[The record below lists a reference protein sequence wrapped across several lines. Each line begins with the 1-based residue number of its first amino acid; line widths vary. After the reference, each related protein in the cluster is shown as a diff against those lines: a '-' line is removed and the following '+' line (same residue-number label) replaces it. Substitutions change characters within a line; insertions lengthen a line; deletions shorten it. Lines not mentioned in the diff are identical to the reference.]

1 MIDPAGS
8 YSVKVHPSLHEIPAA
23 DWDALAGID
32 HPFTRHAYLVALE
45 DTGCATARTGWAP
58 AHIGV
63 YDALGQ
69 LCAALPLYLKSHSYG
84 EYVFDHAWAEAYE
97 RAGGRYYPK
106 LQASVPFTPVT
117 GPRLMARDPVARKA
131 LLEAALGLLP
141 RTRASSLHLTFP
153 THEDWQWLG
162 EHGFLLRQDRQ
173 FWWQNAG
180 YTDFEAFLAALSSG
194 RRKTIRRE
202 RREAQSAVEIVV
214 REGADLSAAEWDA
227 FYHFYLDTGARKW
240 GQPYLNRAFFDQI
253 SRTLADQIVMMLA
266 QRDGDWVAGAI
277 NFKSSDTLYGRQWG
291 AIETIPFL
299 HFELC
304 YYQAIDYAIKHGLER
319 VEAGA
324 QGEHKLAR
332 GYLPRD
338 VYSAHY
344 IADPALRAP
353 VARYLDQERQ
363 AVRADNNWLES
374 EYSPFKV
381 PPVAETPL

>member
-1 MIDPAGS
+1 MSDPAGP
-8 YSVKVHPSLHEIPAA
+8 YHVKVHPSLHEIPAA
-23 DWDALAGID
+23 DWDALAGSD

-45 DTGCATARTGWAP
+45 ETGCATARTGWAA

-63 YDALGQ
+63 YDTLGQ
-69 LCAALPLYLKSHSYG
+69 LCGALPLYLKSHSYG

-117 GPRLMARDPVARKA
+117 GPRLMARDPMARKA
-131 LLEAALGLLP
+131 ILEAALGLLP

-180 YTDFEAFLAALSSG
+180 YSDFESFLAALSSG

-202 RREAQSAVEIVV
+202 RRDAQAAAEIVV
-214 REGADLSAAEWDA
+214 REGPDLSATEWDA

-253 SRTLADQIVMMLA
+253 SRTLSDQIVMMLA
-266 QRDGDWVAGAI
+266 RRDGDWVAGAI
-277 NFKSSDTLYGRQWG
+277 NFKSRDTLYGRQWG
-291 AIETIPFL
+291 AIETIPF
-299 HFELC
+299 
-304 YYQAIDYAIKHGLER
+304 
-319 VEAGA
+319 
-324 QGEHKLAR
+324 
-332 GYLPRD
+332 
-338 VYSAHY
+338 
-344 IADPALRAP
+344 
-353 VARYLDQERQ
+353 
-363 AVRADNNWLES
+363 
-374 EYSPFKV
+374 
-381 PPVAETPL
+381 